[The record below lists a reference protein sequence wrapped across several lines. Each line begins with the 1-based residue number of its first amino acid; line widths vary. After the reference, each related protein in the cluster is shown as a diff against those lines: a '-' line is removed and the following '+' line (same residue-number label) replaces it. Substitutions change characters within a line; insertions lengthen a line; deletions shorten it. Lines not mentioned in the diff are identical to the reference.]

1 MRYVTG
7 DNAPGFLPD
16 VEPRGP
22 WNSWADAVRDVAAL
36 IDESCDSLVEDADD
50 DDDAQHI
57 EDEAGR
63 AVEALDTDRPRTR
76 AAATCCSWAAPTSSA
91 RLSRTRRH
99 DREAGEAL
107 AAAVLAVDPVGALV
121 SAHPLGRA
129 PALTLTHH

>member
-22 WNSWADAVRDVAAL
+22 WNSWADAVRDVRLL
-36 IDESCDSLVEDADD
+36 IDDSCDSLVEDADD

-63 AVEALDTDRPRTR
+63 AVEALDLIGEDPRGCDVLFMGRAYFIRP
-76 AAATCCSWAAPTSSA
+76 AQ
-91 RLSRTRRH
+91 
-99 DREAGEAL
+99 
-107 AAAVLAVDPVGALV
+107 VGADD
-121 SAHPLGRA
+121 
-129 PALTLTHH
+129 